1 MLNRASNRL
10 SGSLRLRAAHNAVR
24 PTTSPHRRAV
34 HSFPVLPTAIDTTS
48 SEFQERA
55 QAMKE
60 LESDL
65 LAKLQKIELGGGEK
79 ARRKVKENAGK
90 LLARER

>member
-1 MLNRASNRL
+1 
-10 SGSLRLRAAHNAVR
+10 
-24 PTTSPHRRAV
+24 
-34 HSFPVLPTAIDTTS
+34 
-48 SEFQERA
+48 
-55 QAMKE
+55 MKE